1 MRKKIQIL
9 AVLTISVSVLLLA
22 IPSCK
27 SCNNKKSDQ
36 ATVAVD
42 SSTAKP
48 SDFKPMN
55 TVNLPHADS
64 TLIPVLAK
72 ILDEAFE
79 ASTKKDYGK
88 LAAVIIYKGPDST
101 RFGYD
106 VFNAKN
112 NYEKA
117 VLKITADVFNKWN
130 RGVEARNY
138 GRVFELDQPDGR
150 KMVVLEVIYVSKKT
164 LDRKFFGF
172 LQIKEGYKIVDV
184 TSYL

>member
-1 MRKKIQIL
+1 MRKKIQ
-9 AVLTISVSVLLLA
+9 VLTVVTISIAVLLLA

-27 SCNNKKSDQ
+27 SCNKSDK

-42 SSTAKP
+42 TTSAKP
-48 SDFKPMN
+48 TDFKPMN

-64 TLIPVLAK
+64 TLIPVLSK
-72 ILDEAFE
+72 LLDEAFD
-79 ASTKKDYGK
+79 ASAKKDYSK
-88 LAAVIIYKGPDST
+88 LASLIIYKGPDST

-106 VFNAKN
+106 VFNAKS
-112 NYEKA
+112 NYERA
-117 VLKITADVFNKWN
+117 VVKITADVFNKWN
-130 RGVEARNY
+130 KGVEARNY
-138 GRVFELDQPDGR
+138 GRVFDLDQPDGR

-172 LQIKEGYKIVDV
+172 LQLKDGYKIVDV